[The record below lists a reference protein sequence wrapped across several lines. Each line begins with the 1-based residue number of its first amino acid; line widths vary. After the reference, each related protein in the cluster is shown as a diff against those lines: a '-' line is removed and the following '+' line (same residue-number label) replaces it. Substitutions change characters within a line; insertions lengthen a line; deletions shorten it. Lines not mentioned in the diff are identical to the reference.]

1 MISNLPNQ
9 ILNVLSSAGYEAYY
23 VGGCVRDTILG
34 RPVHDW
40 DVTTS
45 ALPEQVMACFDH
57 CVPTGLKHGTVTV
70 LLDGLSAEVTTFR
83 TDGSYRDGRRPENVT
98 FVRSLREDLA
108 RRDFTINAMA
118 MDAGGEITDLYGGRE
133 DLAQHVIRCVGDPE
147 QRFREDAL
155 RMLRALRFSAQL
167 GFAVEAETAAA
178 IVHCV
183 PLCRGLSAERVRDE
197 VEKTLLS
204 DHPERLRDMAELGLL
219 EICRPDCGRD
229 TGVLAR
235 LPEIREVRWAGL
247 CGIWPELD
255 LTALRLDKRTAQDA
269 MFAGRCEV
277 PKTRVAWKRLAAEQ
291 GRNRMKLVAD
301 LNGASSVAEEILTSG
316 ECVALGELAV
326 SGRDFPAVTGKSMG
340 RLLTQILNHVLEHP
354 EDNDREKL
362 LKFYRRLD

>member
-118 MDAGGEITDLYGGRE
+118 MDACGEITDLYGGRE
-133 DLAQHVIRCVGDPE
+133 DLAQCVIRCVGDPE

-167 GFAVEAETAAA
+167 
-178 IVHCV
+178 
-183 PLCRGLSAERVRDE
+183 LS
-197 VEKTLLS
+197 LI
-204 DHPERLRDMAELGLL
+204 H
-219 EICRPDCGRD
+219 I
-229 TGVLAR
+229 
-235 LPEIREVRWAGL
+235 
-247 CGIWPELD
+247 
-255 LTALRLDKRTAQDA
+255 
-269 MFAGRCEV
+269 
-277 PKTRVAWKRLAAEQ
+277 
-291 GRNRMKLVAD
+291 
-301 LNGASSVAEEILTSG
+301 
-316 ECVALGELAV
+316 
-326 SGRDFPAVTGKSMG
+326 
-340 RLLTQILNHVLEHP
+340 
-354 EDNDREKL
+354 
-362 LKFYRRLD
+362 

>member
-83 TDGSYRDGRRPENVT
+83 TDGSYRDGRRPENVI

-108 RRDFTINAMA
+108 
-118 MDAGGEITDLYGGRE
+118 
-133 DLAQHVIRCVGDPE
+133 QCVIRCVGDPE

-178 IVHCV
+178 IVHCA

-235 LPEIREVRWAGL
+235 LPDIREVRWAGL

-301 LNGASSVAEEILTSG
+301 LNGASAMAEEILASG
-316 ECVALGELAV
+316 ECIALGELAV